1 MILEKLGRN
10 MLRITENQIKLIRV
24 IVMILEDV
32 VIMEESQQVRQSS
45 SDNEN
50 A

>member
-10 MLRITENQIKLIRV
+10 MLRVTENQIKLIRV